1 MNFDNDDNDFD
12 DEDFSEDG
20 NDDFE
25 RETDSFRKSPLFR
38 KAMEI
43 HDIVD
48 ALSSSLN
55 DDDARRYVS
64 TINESALI
72 IPAKI
77 AGAYGSGSWM
87 VCMQNASII
96 RYHAEYLHTATS
108 GLKMF
113 SGADKKYVQVL
124 RDEMEVFREMFR
136 EWVQSFS
143 KLQKEDFEDE
153 WGLFVR
159 K

>member
-1 MNFDNDDNDFD
+1 MNFDNDDNDFND
-12 DEDFSEDG
+12 DDFSGDEG
-20 NDDFE
+20 DDFE
-25 RETDSFRKSPLFR
+25 REIDAFRKSPLFQ

-43 HDIVD
+43 HDVVD
-48 ALSSSLN
+48 ALSSSLT

-64 TINESALI
+64 TIKESSII

-77 AGAYGSGSWM
+77 AGAYGSGNWLI
-87 VCMQNASII
+87 CMQNASLI

-113 SGADKKYVQVL
+113 TSADKNYVKVL
-124 RDEMEVFREMFR
+124 RDEMEIFREMFK

-143 KLQKEDFEDE
+143 NLEKDDYEDE
-153 WGLFVR
+153 WGLFIR